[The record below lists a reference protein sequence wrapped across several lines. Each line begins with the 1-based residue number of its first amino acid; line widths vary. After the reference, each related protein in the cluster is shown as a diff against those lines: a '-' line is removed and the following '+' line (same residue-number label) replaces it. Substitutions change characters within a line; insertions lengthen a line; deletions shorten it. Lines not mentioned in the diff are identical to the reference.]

1 MDNGPAMKENFA
13 HNLQATGDVYG
24 DPFEVSTM
32 RKEDHEAIKVTK
44 SVDLHDFRLLF
55 CTSGGFLPSGIY
67 AYEFL
72 QEASWRLTVYIH
84 YYHTV

>member
-1 MDNGPAMKENFA
+1 METFDF
-13 HNLQATGDVYG
+13 H
-24 DPFEVSTM
+24 
-32 RKEDHEAIKVTK
+32 KVTK